1 MSGGKRLKAFA
12 SAVRSV
18 ICPAAFAVCLAV
30 LPAVCP
36 GVFAEESAGAEP
48 VRLMVVSDLHYLSPT
63 LFESGRDYLVNLLQ
77 RGDGKVT
84 QYSGELLSAL
94 TAEARHQRPDAVI
107 VTGDLT
113 FNGEKQSHLELAAA
127 FSALRAEG
135 IPVWVIPGN
144 HDINNPYARA
154 YVKYS
159 ISPEENVSPAEF
171 AEIYRD
177 SLGVLDGGDM
187 SYLVPLTEKIRL
199 LMCDFSVYTP
209 EVASYGLIPPAR
221 MEWPEEIYRLA
232 GEEDAVVLSATH
244 QSLIPHTAFMGS
256 GTTVLNGEPMAEAA
270 RASGRSHLNLSGHL
284 HIQHIAE
291 DRGLW
296 DIASGAFGASPHP
309 YGWLVLN
316 PDGSFEYESRSL
328 CADHLP
334 EGFADET
341 RAFFEDV
348 TRLKHESQLA
358 DADLTDAEKEAML
371 DYAARANYAYFSG
384 AYRSDDPAWREDPA
398 FGLWRGA
405 AGSPFF
411 AGYLTETLTA
421 EINARDMR
429 RLSVAADG
437 TEIK

>member
-18 ICPAAFAVCLAV
+18 ICPAVFAVCLAV

-221 MEWPEEIYRLA
+221 MAWPEEIYRLA
-232 GEEDAVVLSATH
+232 GEEDAVA
-244 QSLIPHTAFMGS
+244 
-256 GTTVLNGEPMAEAA
+256 
-270 RASGRSHLNLSGHL
+270 
-284 HIQHIAE
+284 
-291 DRGLW
+291 
-296 DIASGAFGASPHP
+296 
-309 YGWLVLN
+309 
-316 PDGSFEYESRSL
+316 
-328 CADHLP
+328 
-334 EGFADET
+334 
-341 RAFFEDV
+341 
-348 TRLKHESQLA
+348 
-358 DADLTDAEKEAML
+358 
-371 DYAARANYAYFSG
+371 
-384 AYRSDDPAWREDPA
+384 
-398 FGLWRGA
+398 A
-405 AGSPFF
+405 AGR
-411 AGYLTETLTA
+411 A
-421 EINARDMR
+421 EGDFDVVGGRPRERQREAKRMPPVRAHHERHVGRRLRVNILRRRQGDMR
-429 RLSVAADG
+429 RGLG
-437 TEIK
+437 GCC